1 MKVYYA
7 RTSTEQQ
14 QGNQYEIEK
23 KKKEYDLVVFDKG
36 VSGSVEFSQRA
47 GGRRVME
54 LLENNEITSFI
65 TQEFSRIG
73 RTLGNTITVLETFL
87 NKGVNVR
94 IEGLGVESMVNGKLN
109 PAWKIISTTMSLCA
123 DLERTLLLERIE
135 EGKRVARSKGIKFG
149 RKIGSNE
156 TIFKFMSKPKNVKI
170 REYLEKGYKYEEII
184 KIVGTSNSTISKVNK
199 HRHIFREYQK
209 KGVSPNQLD
218 LMVEVNKVE
227 KQREISMPPQEPQ
240 QSKEEYDEM
249 MYQAMLK
256 QSSEWKTIEEIEVKE
271 PKEIK
276 GYGEIMAELMEE
288 NQKNSEK

>member
-54 LLENNEITSFI
+54 LLENNEITSFT

-156 TIFKFMSKPKNVKI
+156 TIFKFMSKSKNVKI

>member
-14 QGNQYEIEK
+14 EGNQYEIEK

-36 VSGSVEFSQRA
+36 VSGSVEFSQRS
-47 GGRRVME
+47 GGARIME
-54 LLENNEITSFI
+54 LLENNEITSFT

-94 IEGLGVESMVNGKLN
+94 IEGLGVESMVNGKPN

-135 EGKRVARSKGIKFG
+135 EGKRVARSKGVKFG

-227 KQREISMPPQEPQ
+227 KQRETPMPPQEPQ

-249 MYQAMLK
+249 MYQAILK
-256 QSSEWKTIEEIEVKE
+256 QSEQWKKIEEIEVTE

-276 GYGEIMAELMEE
+276 GYGEVMAEMMRE